1 MKHFNSILFASL
13 VASSLVACGDNAEP
27 DPMMQPDPADPAP
40 VAFPASCMEAGNGKV
55 LPDGDQKLYFQNN
68 EQQAWTAYC
77 HDGNEYLTLDDS
89 FSNYGELGEGGLAVG
104 TTVRTQYKRIRIDAE
119 TLTVDVSDQTYATSI
134 GHITVN
140 GVEVTSMPLGI
151 AMACGGSTSYATTMI
166 DVHGTPFAIAT
177 TFAPAGTSA
186 KAGFTTYNDEQTLEG
201 WAEGEC
207 GFLAPEKMVS
217 MPVNK
222 LADGYVLKLTW
233 KK

>member
-1 MKHFNSILFASL
+1 MKNISNILFASL
-13 VASSLVACGDNAEP
+13 VASSLVACGDNVGP
-27 DPMMQPDPADPAP
+27 DPVTDPVVSPTP
-40 VAFPASCMEAGNGKV
+40 AFPASCMEAGNGNV
-55 LPDGDQKLYFQNN
+55 LPDGDMKLYFQNN

-77 HDGNEYLTLDDS
+77 HDGNEYLTLTDS
-89 FSNYGELGEGGLAVG
+89 IANYGELSEGGLAVG
-104 TTVRTQYKRIRIDAE
+104 TSVRTEYQRIRIDAE
-119 TLTVDVSDQTYATSI
+119 TLTVDISDQTYAKST

-151 AMACGGSTSYATTMI
+151 AMACGGPTSYASTMV
-166 DVHGTPFAIAT
+166 DLHNTPFAIAT
-177 TFAPAGTSA
+177 TFAPAGTSD
-186 KAGFTTYNDEQTLEG
+186 KAGSTTYNDEQTLEG